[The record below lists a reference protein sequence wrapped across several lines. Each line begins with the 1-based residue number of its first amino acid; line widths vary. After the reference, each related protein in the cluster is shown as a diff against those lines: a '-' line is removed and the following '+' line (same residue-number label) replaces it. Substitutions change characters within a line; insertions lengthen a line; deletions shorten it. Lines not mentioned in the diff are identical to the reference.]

1 MKRCSWILALLAT
14 ILAHTALAG
23 TVVWDVFSAGTA
35 TLLYDE
41 YGQEY
46 YEFSFGCSTD
56 GDGFRAFAWV
66 VSTFTF
72 SHLNVVVSPWA
83 MDVGSGKFI
92 VKAEEGD
99 LIDAEY
105 VRDEDRLFDNNWGI
119 GHGLD
124 YDTYTEYDNRH
135 DIVVRRNGSFML
147 GFEIDNESA
156 YDPVTGEFDKL
167 YGWAI
172 FQFDG
177 TSVSVTSSA
186 LAVGTDGIY
195 AGTGIIIP
203 RQIPEPSI
211 PVLALIGIAG
221 LLLKRR
227 HLDWRNR

>member
-1 MKRCSWILALLAT
+1 MIT
-14 ILAHTALAG
+14 
-23 TVVWDVFSAGTA
+23 
-35 TLLYDE
+35 
-41 YGQEY
+41 
-46 YEFSFGCSTD
+46 
-56 GDGFRAFAWV
+56 GDGFQATMIV
-66 VSTFTF
+66 LNTFEF
-72 SHLNVVVSPWA
+72 SGRNIVVSPWT

-119 GHGLD
+119 GYEWDAETGEEHD
-124 YDTYTEYDNRH
+124 YRH
-135 DIVVRRNGSFML
+135 EIVVRRNGSFML
-147 GFEIDNESA
+147 GFEIDNEAA

-186 LAVGTDGIY
+186 LAVGADGIY

-203 RQIPEPSI
+203 KQVPEPSAS
-211 PVLALIGIAG
+211 VLFLVGIIG
-221 LLLKRR
+221 LLLKR
-227 HLDWRNR
+227 NKP

>member
-1 MKRCSWILALLAT
+1 MTILALSIAFLHSAFAST
-14 ILAHTALAG
+14 I
-23 TVVWDVFSAGTA
+23 VWDVVSATA
-35 TLLYDE
+35 SGPKYDTYGHE
-41 YGQEY
+41 YFQM
-46 YEFSFGCSTD
+46 SFGCMIT
-56 GDGFRAFAWV
+56 GEGFQANMMV
-66 VSTFTF
+66 LNTFDF
-72 SHLNVVVSPWA
+72 SGGNVVVSPWA

-99 LIDAEY
+99 LIDAGY

-119 GHGLD
+119 GYGWD
-124 YDTYTEYDNRH
+124 YETGEEYGNRH

-147 GFEIDNESA
+147 GFEIDNPFV
-156 YDPVTGEFDKL
+156 YDPLTGEFDKL

-203 RQIPEPSI
+203 RQIPEPGTFSL
-211 PVLALIGIAG
+211 VLFGIVALS
-221 LLLKRR
+221 LRR
-227 HLDWRNR
+227 RV